1 MHLNSIEFETIIS
14 HTNEPIDNS
23 YWKSAQINSQMS
35 PNSLII
41 NNFFKKWVH
50 PNRHFFSRLTCE
62 FNFLSE
68 LQNSDVVLETDGI
81 EILVRRFSGNENLLR
96 LGAIQF

>member
-1 MHLNSIEFETIIS
+1 MHLNRFETIIS

-35 PNSLII
+35 PNSSII
-41 NNFFKKWVH
+41 NDKKKWVH

-62 FNFLSE
+62 FNFLPE

-81 EILVRRFSGNENLLR
+81 EILVRRFSGNEDLLR